1 MNTRFHVSKNVL
13 GQCLSMWEI
22 VHVKEQMCIL
32 LIITWSGN
40 INCTKLVLKPFTA
53 KNSLFQSC
61 LLLFFCRLYYFS
73 LFDEFSPF
81 LYTTQS
87 MSITAVPFFEKL
99 KWEAMYWIQYT
110 DHKPQTFSGK
120 LQFGPC
126 LHTAKYH
133 YLFEGCTAPSVRLRQ
148 IY

>member
-1 MNTRFHVSKNVL
+1 MYAEIHNSHWLYFCERNILATQAFNNYNFLNTRFHASKTVL
-13 GQCLSMWEI
+13 DQCLSMWEI
-22 VHVKEQMCIL
+22 VHVKEQMCML

-40 INCTKLVLKPFTA
+40 INCTKLVLKPFRA

-61 LLLFFCRLYYFS
+61 LLLLFCRLYYVS

-99 KWEAMYWIQYT
+99 KWEA
-110 DHKPQTFSGK
+110 
-120 LQFGPC
+120 
-126 LHTAKYH
+126 
-133 YLFEGCTAPSVRLRQ
+133 V
-148 IY
+148 